1 MIRMQTRTWNNLIIF
16 VMLGMLV
23 LFFVLNQKIN
33 TPQDVPA
40 QLLIPHEMQLTRW
53 QGAGIDLQRN
63 TQGRFSQSQ
72 IAFQTQSSLQQTNQQ
87 TTQQPLQLSDTA
99 INRLLAAWESAV
111 ISSKPLTLEQIAEI
125 SFTEAQPALP
135 VVLTT
140 VEFADSQLRREIAIN
155 VIRLPQYTL
164 LQLNERYYVLLK
176 PEGVYLIP

>member
-33 TPQDVPA
+33 TPPDIPA

-53 QGAGIDLQRN
+53 QSAGIDLQRN
-63 TQGRFSQSQ
+63 SQGGFTETNSNQ
-72 IAFQTQSSLQQTNQQ
+72 ISE
-87 TTQQPLQLSDTA
+87 TA

-111 ISSKPLTLEQIAEI
+111 ISSEPLSSEQIVEM
-125 SFTEAQPALP
+125 SFTEAHPPLP
-135 VVLTT
+135 VVITT
-140 VEFADSQLRREIAIN
+140 VDYVNETREIAIN
-155 VIRLPQYTL
+155 VIRLPQQTL
-164 LQLNERYYVLLK
+164 LKLNERYYVLLK

>member
-1 MIRMQTRTWNNLIIF
+1 MQTRTWNNLIIF

-53 QGAGIDLQRN
+53 QSAGIDLQRN
-63 TQGRFSQSQ
+63 TQGRFFQSQ
-72 IAFQTQSSLQQTNQQ
+72 IAFQ
-87 TTQQPLQLSDTA
+87 TQQPLQLSDTA

-111 ISSKPLTLEQIAEI
+111 ISSEPLTPEQIAEI
-125 SFTEAQPALP
+125 SFTEALPALP

-140 VEFADSQLRREIAIN
+140 VEYADSQLRREIAIN
-155 VIRLPQYTL
+155 VIRLPQYTF